1 MVFLHNDF
9 YTASGSVKL
18 YNSWTD
24 KVTKFDTSSFYNWEQ
39 DNLPIYDLEERTYH
53 LWEQLGHPTSS
64 LPGVVLVVSAGASPE
79 YYEAYRNNFETVSA
93 AVAALPQIL
102 NYPVIIEICNKGS
115 LGSIELKNIKCGPK
129 GSLEIVNKVFA
140 KQEPEFDGSSL
151 NSVGKQ
157 ADTPYYLV
165 SSISSLDP
173 SLSYTVSFSARK
185 HFQNSKS
192 EFLNQ
197 NIFADTSLTS
207 INNNLFGLISVISE
221 NRNARATYFLS
232 SPAPTN
238 SNVHAITVSPFET
251 TSDAIN
257 NHLVNT
263 YDVSAK
269 DIVLDVDYITTGTQ
283 ETDSGSRFIGLF
295 YGNKFDKVLVT
306 NSDGPIYLR
315 NFFVDGNN
323 ITTKNEYGIEVT
335 NSRNIF
341 LENCICSRHTK
352 AGFYFNNS
360 KVIITRGIG
369 AYRNYSTTPT
379 RLPIS
384 GVTETNINRDYRD
397 YAAGLHA
404 VNSDIEFSSTATF
417 ERTKFQQDPIFSAVS
432 SQGTLSYGLNY
443 PINFSRNANGIILE
457 NSKLHGGVSGGS
469 GTIFV
474 SELNNLCGFKLFN
487 SEIDWNGRIKARQ
500 NNIGLLSVNSN
511 LILDRASFVENTLEG
526 LRLLNSNLIYNKN
539 SILHNGSEAQYA
551 FNKNGKHLHLINST
565 YIFNKTINIPSFLGL
580 HKFENCNSK
589 SILIEDSSKCSL
601 VHPFVR
607 SRDISETSVKYGDP
621 ISVENNSK
629 LTLKGS
635 KETAVTVI
643 GRPTEGNQ
651 KNSAGVYAVN
661 NSVVDIQGPTVIAQ
675 YSVDV
680 LVDNNSVLNIT
691 PHRDD
696 AGNKLQITEFALSDS
711 GNHTMVELHST
722 RSCLVA
728 DRNSII
734 NIENLGDFSS
744 CWARGINGSE
754 ALTFGPD
761 YKIDSIKDFI
771 QGGFIQFYPNTNVNH
786 NVIGG
791 GPNDAFSPTS
801 IGGLSTHY
809 YLFDRDEAFQNYSGV
824 TYGGMCVR
832 ALNNS
837 FVNVKNVNFPAGHW
851 NPSGIFYNSSG
862 VNSLAKLCSLLFI
875 WNIADD
881 SKLHASYCSV
891 SSMYPADVGYFGP
904 PAVWLEALNEFG
916 TMSGNP
922 LQSMPPL
929 SGDAYVS
936 SYSLLDFF
944 GSGPSGTSGIFQ
956 PSSFNQG
963 PFRLYFSVDPAINHL
978 KLLTT
983 NPYSQI
989 LSGAYFS
996 GGWIPQVYSQGYYIP
1011 LYMSAAPSVSS
1022 LHKTLFRFSPVG
1034 TLPNRS
1040 SFLSGLY
1047 LATGYNEPLNGLLAY
1062 YPTILGAGMLHNA
1075 LSPRVFVD
1083 ESASNLF
1090 ANAKHCATGKSG
1102 APKIVSIYYPY
1113 TSNLGE
1119 ANYNN
1124 KDVGIGIGSV
1134 NFFDLSRDI

>member
-53 LWEQLGHPTSS
+53 LWEQLGHPTSA

-79 YYEAYRNNFETVSA
+79 YYESYRNNFETVSA
-93 AVAALPQIL
+93 AVAALPQVL
-102 NYPVIIEICNKGS
+102 NYPVIIEICNKGV

-151 NSVGKQ
+151 NNVTKQ
-157 ADTPYYLV
+157 DNTPYYLV

-173 SLSYTVSFSARK
+173 SLSYTISFSARK

-192 EFLNQ
+192 EFLDQ
-197 NIFADTSLTS
+197 SIFADTSLTS
-207 INNNLFGLISVISE
+207 INNSLFGLISVISE
-221 NRNARATYFLS
+221 NRNSRATYFLS

-238 SNVHAITVSPFET
+238 ANVHAITVSPFET

-306 NSDGPIYLR
+306 NCDGPIYLR

-323 ITTKNEYGIEVT
+323 ITTKNQYGIEVT
-335 NSRNIF
+335 NTRNVF

-379 RLPIS
+379 RLHIS
-384 GVTETNINRDYRD
+384 GITETNINRDYRD
-397 YAAGLHA
+397 YAAGLYA
-404 VNSDIEFSSTATF
+404 INSDIEFSSTAAF
-417 ERTKFQQDPIFSAVS
+417 ERTKFEQDPIFSAVS

-500 NNIGLLSVNSN
+500 NNVGLLSVNSN

-651 KNSAGVYAVN
+651 KNSAGVYAIN
-661 NSVVDIQGPTVIAQ
+661 NSVVDIQGPAVIAQ

-771 QGGFIQFYPNTNVNH
+771 AGGFIQFYPNTNVNH
-786 NVIGG
+786 NVIAGG
-791 GPNDAFSPTS
+791 SNDAFSPTS
-801 IGGLSTHY
+801 IGGLDTHY
-809 YLFDRDEAFQNYSGV
+809 YLFDRDEEFQNYSGV

-837 FVNVKNVNFPAGHW
+837 FVNVKNVNFPTGHW

-862 VNSLAKLCSLLFI
+862 VNSLSKLCSLLFI

-944 GSGPSGTSGIFQ
+944 GSGPSGASAIFQ
-956 PSSFNQG
+956 TSSFNQG

-1011 LYMSAAPSVSS
+1011 MYMSAAPSVST
-1022 LHKTLFRFSPVG
+1022 LHKTLFRFNTVG
-1034 TLPNRS
+1034 ALPNRS
-1040 SFLSGLY
+1040 NSLSGLY
-1047 LATGYNEPLNGLLAY
+1047 LATGYNEPLNGLLTY
-1062 YPTILGAGMLHNA
+1062 YTTILGAGMLHNA

-1090 ANAKHCATGKSG
+1090 ANAKHCAAGKSG
-1102 APKIVSIYYPY
+1102 APKVVSIYYPY